1 MIVQPYLH
9 FEGRCDEAIE
19 FYKQAV
25 DAKVDMLMR
34 YKDSPVDP
42 TEGCMPAPG
51 FEDKV
56 MHSAF
61 RIGETTVMATDGFNS
76 GKTAFSGFSLS
87 LSCATDAEARKRFD
101 ALAEDGKVTMPLDK
115 TFFTSSFGMLTDKFG
130 VNWMILTMQQ
140 Q

>member
-42 TEGCMPAPG
+42 QEGCMPAPG

-76 GKTAFSGFSLS
+76 GTTSFSGFSLS
-87 LSCATDAEARKRFD
+87 LTCANDTEARKRFD
-101 ALAEDGKVTMPLDK
+101 ALAEGGKVTMPLDK

>member
-19 FYKQAV
+19 FYKKAV
-25 DAKVDMLMR
+25 DAQVDMVLR
-34 YKDSPVDP
+34 YKDSPVKPQEDCKP
-42 TEGCMPAPG
+42 EAGY
-51 FEDKV
+51 EDKV

-76 GKTAFSGFSLS
+76 GKQEFKGISLS
-87 LSCATDAEARKRFD
+87 LTCASDAEAKKRFD
-101 ALAEDGKVTMPLDK
+101 ALAEGGKVTMPLGK

-130 VNWMILTMQQ
+130 VDWMILTMPQ
-140 Q
+140 

>member
-19 FYKQAV
+19 FYKNAV

-34 YKDSPVDP
+34 YKDSPVTP
-42 TEGCMPAPG
+42 QEGCMPQEG

-61 RIGETTVMATDGFNS
+61 RIGETMVMATDGFNT
-76 GKTAFSGFSLS
+76 GKQEFKGISLS
-87 LSCATDAEARKRFD
+87 LTCTSDAEAKKRFD
-101 ALAEDGKVTMPLDK
+101 ALAEGGQVTMPLAK

-130 VNWMILTMQQ
+130 VDWMILTMPQ
-140 Q
+140 

>member
-25 DAKVDMLMR
+25 DAQVDMVMR
-34 YKDSPVDP
+34 YKDSPVQ
-42 TEGCMPAPG
+42 APPDCAPQG
-51 FEDKV
+51 DYQEKV

-61 RIGETTVMATDGFNS
+61 RIGETVVMATDGFNS
-76 GKTAFSGFSLS
+76 GKQEFRGVSLS
-87 LSCATDAEARKRFD
+87 LTCASDAEAKKRFD
-101 ALAEDGKVTMPLDK
+101 ALAEGGKVTMPLDK

-130 VNWMILTMQQ
+130 VDWMILTMPQ
-140 Q
+140 

>member
-34 YKDSPVDP
+34 YKDSPVEP
-42 TEGCMPAPG
+42 MEGCTPQAG

-61 RIGETTVMATDGFNS
+61 RIGETMVMATDGFNT
-76 GKTAFSGFSLS
+76 GKTNFSGFSLS
-87 LSCATDAEARKRFD
+87 LTCANDAEAKKRFD
-101 ALAEDGKVTMPLDK
+101 ALADGGQVTMPLSK

-130 VNWMILTMQQ
+130 VNWMVLTMQQ
-140 Q
+140 